1 MERLNKNE
9 RQRFREEAEMLK
21 GLQNPNIVRFYDY
34 WEMDMPPKGKYLVLI
49 TELMTSG
56 TLKTYLKRFKKINI
70 KVIKSWCRQ
79 ILKGL
84 HFLHS
89 RQPPIIHRDL
99 KCDNIFITGTTGAVK
114 IGDLGLATLKNRSF
128 AKSVIGT
135 PEFMAPE
142 MYEENYNES
151 VDVYAMGMCILEM
164 ATSEYPYSECT
175 GPAQIY
181 KKVTNGILPQNFKKV
196 EQPELKEIIGLCISS
211 TKEDRPTVRDLLMH
225 EFFQE
230 DLGLKVEFVN
240 KEESIQSSSSKVE
253 LWLRLLDAKKRKE
266 KHKEN
271 EAIQFEFDIENDNCD
286 EVAQAMAKNNIILD
300 EDIRTV
306 AMLVRNQIAYLT
318 RERTRYQNKLA
329 QQEQTLNRPQ
339 QLTSQVQSSN
349 IQNQQPVQ
357 QVQIPVSHQYQTIS
371 NQPAEQINAQQKI
384 NQEMYHQQMYQ
395 TQIQQMQLHLNQ
407 QMNTV
412 SQQPQYPTQGYET
425 PEYQMHQLHMQ
436 VSQLQEVSAQTGQM
450 QQHQNQMLPQHGQVQ
465 NQQLSVPSHALAQN
479 MSVFTSTAQLQN
491 QLLHSQQLQ
500 GGNQTICSQY
510 QSTNQPYSQYQH
522 VTSQNLP
529 TQTSTIRFTN
539 QIQGVN
545 VQQTLPDGCVL
556 SPEQFQNQGQ
566 AQVSQ
571 FVQPV
576 NGSMPPM
583 SSQYQMK
590 CQQLPLQNLVS
601 SSLASNQ
608 QSSPVIS
615 SQHTFGQPVQNVNA
629 CSAPQNQIQPH
640 MQSPQKVISSQPLQT
655 SVPNISSAQVLSNN
669 QPAMYNQQ
677 PQPQSPQKTVSPQQS
692 HPLNLPLSYVQ
703 GSADPSQMQN
713 VNLPSN
719 WPLMSQ
725 QIQMAQSPMV
735 NQQFQESVP
744 PHSAPQHPPYQDT
757 QLQSSQT
764 YQNFSEPQ
772 PTYVQ
777 HHVPTSSAAMLPKQ
791 NSQIATDETSVDP
804 ESLDKGTCNQLIQ
817 DVSRQAS
824 LESENFIGT
833 PDEKNLPP
841 SMTTSLTSETFSSD
855 ATPDIS
861 QLQSGSQ
868 QASVGQSTMDQTAQ
882 KYIFIPNVQSA
893 VPPPIAECQVVPQRQ
908 DQGNIQMLHN
918 QGGAQ
923 PYQDP
928 NLSNARIS
936 GKPLVGFSA
945 SFSHATAGPDTSQ
958 FVQHDQN
965 YPHSLSSQNYSN
977 MWNARSTSPLPKDSS
992 MPKCF
997 FPPNSSNC
1005 RGSSFISPPNDGSN
1019 SPVFVVVQ
1027 PGNLNSQYMYNWN
1040 TDGHLGNQSD
1050 TTVNNNFNQ
1059 LSNQSDI
1066 TVCPVRS
1073 VSTSSLFRS
1082 PSMHSLGSSW
1092 VSPTSLNVPMSEQH
1106 SGKYAKYIIPVGS
1119 RSTSPVPYYPI
1130 RIENESPL
1138 STPPPQIIS
1147 TPPSLPAHVIHPE
1160 SRLGFPVIF
1169 SPKSSPPATPV
1180 LVRSRS
1186 ATPVG
1191 NAADFTPQTYL
1202 YDTQNVNISNPN
1214 NLNQFANPTPPP
1226 LYRSRSKT
1234 FGGVV
1239 GQPISG
1245 RSLVSQT
1252 VDPRQQLSPSVL
1264 SQLAFSKNNV
1274 GDQYHNSFTIVP
1286 FDRSRSHT
1294 PIHLSDSGPF
1304 VAAASSS
1311 RLFLSLAVENSRKC
1325 NPSTDTFQGS
1335 SSQSNNSPDEY
1346 CIHYNPTMQHNVVHR
1361 QKKTSET
1368 CFCQPG
1374 FSHSTTLLSPDSSSD
1389 QRLSPVGLRTVS
1401 TCYNAL
1407 NNTHIDQVKES
1418 TSHALPAE
1426 STPISDEL
1434 KSSSIPGTE
1443 NTADVEHLPE
1453 SAKHQKVEKK
1463 KAKRRR
1469 TQDRTPKLTVI
1480 SVEDTMVECQLE
1492 STKGKTVTFK
1502 FDYTDTS
1509 PEEIAN
1515 KLVITNLLAENHAE
1529 IFTDFIQEVIRQLK
1543 ENPDKIPV
1551 IQCIESV
1558 SGNYSPPTLRRQT
1571 LRDHLDLEKNLSM
1584 DSQDSSLPS
1593 TPQDQE
1599 KDWSPKKQGSPSKLA
1614 KPCAPSDNNQI
1625 SATVV
1630 PPAAPEK
1637 QAVQSASETKMSDA
1651 QQKVDSSVPL
1661 SKQPA
1666 RSQMSNATGS
1676 PEQSGALP
1684 DAVASQNKSDLQ
1696 QTENQ
1701 SALSSGQNVSDP
1713 AKRIQDFSS
1722 SSSSGGSTQHSLQ
1735 QKAIVPDL
1743 SSLQLK
1749 LAQLTFTGSSS
1760 IANDPNLSVC
1770 NVQGSLQSTSQ
1781 SIVPSSVLSVTTK
1794 SKIDID
1800 QNNAELSVATTS
1812 MPMQMTCTHTSS
1824 IVTPVALPLVTAHSQ
1839 GMKAPL
1845 VPPENISARRH
1856 TVATNIEGLKL
1867 ELQKIHTP
1875 SVPSVNLKSNIEQG
1889 LQAIFSISSTAQT
1902 VTTPAHSS
1910 AYNHTHQLSTSTPML
1925 NTPTEMCGSVAKSPM
1940 IMPPSLPNAC
1950 IQQVD
1955 PTSQRNDTAALDV
1968 PFSTQVSRFKVTPV
1982 VENQPIQSPVVS
1994 DIVNNVP
2001 ITTPAE
2007 LNVKKQGR
2015 FHVTIVTDE
2024 VASNV
2029 LSSFNDLSKKV
2040 SISKSNIT
2048 SEHIHLPIGKLQC
2061 LDQQSVTGYAS
2072 QNVSLQHSSSNPA
2085 LTSSVPQLN
2094 VPQSQAGS
2102 SNFTRSISDIAVA
2115 EEHGTKLNAPDSII
2129 SQNVVHSAVIQPIH
2143 DQTNRQAFV
2152 SDIKGTDLDSK
2163 LSGANGH
2170 YISSIVQPDKMKQVS
2185 NVEYGS
2191 NLHNTEISR
2200 EQHSAEKIINSIP
2213 STTCKEF
2220 ENKEVSVSDNL
2231 YYGNQPLIGS
2241 SHGVIPSSQFIGLPQ
2256 AALSSSLSSAS
2267 SDNKLPLNGFQGPAN
2282 PLDAQKMHQCLPLS
2296 GKTGNIS
2303 YPGLSSSP
2311 VMNHVVLSCSD
2322 PSNKVPEM
2330 PQFSASSHQMI
2341 QVQPSFLKDA
2351 NANPLYC
2358 TYNSEDGKH
2367 LHPEEENKNFEML
2380 ECNDEY
2386 LKVILERQEQ
2396 ERQELSRRHQQE
2408 LQSYKMHHLRT
2419 HYGRKCCYH
2428 SKSTQSAVA
2437 SSQTG
2442 NEIFSGYGSS
2452 LHHSKDQMAPECAV
2466 SLTINENMHI
2476 NNTGMA
2482 NNEMEQKAN
2491 MWSGE
2496 MQQQIKKPSPVEE
2509 MHQAATVVNKQS
2521 DFGVQANVGQLDIKE
2536 NITHLHSR
2544 DANQQLM
2551 KSDILEMCSVPVE
2564 QHNSDCSG
2572 AGISDPSLTKFTMPQ
2587 LHVHDVHTNE
2597 NVAALTKKS
2606 VGQRSLEVAPH
2617 SSPQTVRRI
2626 INATS
2631 AINVN
2636 PAFHHVSPLISTSTS
2651 VSQLIPENETYNGH
2665 SHVINVSLP
2674 CSQSSDVI
2682 VSSPSKPFFP
2692 QPDS

>member
-1 MERLNKNE
+1 MGCQFAPYYPCQMTPAVERLNKNE

-151 VDVYAMGMCILEM
+151 VDVYAFGMCILEM

-181 KKVTNGILPQNFKKV
+181 KKVTNFIQIRGMPNSPSQMIPDMLDWRQIWGSGSKGSIAAFTTGSSHTNTIVITAEIESGFARRKRRPGSVPLQSSFLVSGTTPKRRRRWVSVKGSTRNRRRDSKCPSVRRLRMVREDTGAPNEGYFTSEFQKV
-196 EQPELKEIIGLCISS
+196 EQPELKEIISLCISS

-306 AMLVRNQIAYLT
+306 AMLVRNQISYLT

-395 TQIQQMQLHLNQ
+395 TQMQQMQLHLNQ

-412 SQQPQYPTQGYET
+412 SQQSQYPTQGFET
-425 PEYQMHQLHMQ
+425 PDYQMHQLHMQ

-465 NQQLSVPSHALAQN
+465 NQQLSVPSHALAPN

-491 QLLHSQQLQ
+491 QLLHSQQMQ
-500 GGNQTICSQY
+500 GGNQTICPQY

-615 SQHTFGQPVQNVNA
+615 SQHTFGQPVPNVNA
-629 CSAPQNQIQPH
+629 CTALQNQIQPH

-655 SVPNISSAQVLSNN
+655 SIPNITSTQVLSNN
-669 QPAMYNQQ
+669 QPTMYNQQ

-744 PHSAPQHPPYQDT
+744 PHSAPQHPPYQDN

-791 NSQIATDETSVDP
+791 NSQIATDETCVDP

-824 LESENFIGT
+824 LESESFIGT

-861 QLQSGSQ
+861 QLQSGGQ
-868 QASVGQSTMDQTAQ
+868 QTSVGQSTMDQTGQ

-893 VPPPIAECQVVPQRQ
+893 VPPSIAECQVVPQRQ
-908 DQGNIQMLHN
+908 DQGNIQMLHS
-918 QGGAQ
+918 QSGAQ

-945 SFSHATAGPDTSQ
+945 SFSHATAGPDTTQ

-992 MPKCF
+992 MSKCF

-1019 SPVFVVVQ
+1019 SPVYVVVQ

-1040 TDGHLGNQSD
+1040 TDGHLCNQPD
-1050 TTVNNNFNQ
+1050 TSVNNNFNQ
-1059 LSNQSDI
+1059 LSAQSDI

-1073 VSTSSLFRS
+1073 VSTSSLCRS

-1191 NAADFTPQTYL
+1191 NVADLTSQTYL

-1214 NLNQFANPTPPP
+1214 NLNQFTNPTPPP

-1245 RSLVSQT
+1245 RSLVSQS

-1335 SSQSNNSPDEY
+1335 SSQSNNSPDDY
-1346 CIHYNPTMQHNVVHR
+1346 CIHYNPTVQHNVVHR

-1407 NNTHIDQVKES
+1407 NNTHIDQVKELWFQQDGATCHTARATIDLLKDTFGDRLIS
-1418 TSHALPAE
+1418 RFGPVNWPPRSCDL
-1426 STPISDEL
+1426 TPLDYFL
-1434 KSSSIPGTE
+1434 WGYVKSLVY
-1443 NTADVEHLPE
+1443 ADKP
-1453 SAKHQKVEKK
+1453 
-1463 KAKRRR
+1463 
-1469 TQDRTPKLTVI
+1469 
-1480 SVEDTMVECQLE
+1480 
-1492 STKGKTVTFK
+1492 
-1502 FDYTDTS
+1502 
-1509 PEEIAN
+1509 
-1515 KLVITNLLAENHAE
+1515 
-1529 IFTDFIQEVIRQLK
+1529 
-1543 ENPDKIPV
+1543 
-1551 IQCIESV
+1551 
-1558 SGNYSPPTLRRQT
+1558 QT
-1571 LRDHLDLEKNLSM
+1571 LDHLEDNIRRVIADIRAQMLEKVIENWTSRLDYIRASR
-1584 DSQDSSLPS
+1584 
-1593 TPQDQE
+1593 
-1599 KDWSPKKQGSPSKLA
+1599 GSPM
-1614 KPCAPSDNNQI
+1614 
-1625 SATVV
+1625 
-1630 PPAAPEK
+1630 PEIIF
-1637 QAVQSASETKMSDA
+1637 KM
-1651 QQKVDSSVPL
+1651 
-1661 SKQPA
+1661 
-1666 RSQMSNATGS
+1666 
-1676 PEQSGALP
+1676 
-1684 DAVASQNKSDLQ
+1684 
-1696 QTENQ
+1696 
-1701 SALSSGQNVSDP
+1701 
-1713 AKRIQDFSS
+1713 
-1722 SSSSGGSTQHSLQ
+1722 
-1735 QKAIVPDL
+1735 
-1743 SSLQLK
+1743 
-1749 LAQLTFTGSSS
+1749 
-1760 IANDPNLSVC
+1760 
-1770 NVQGSLQSTSQ
+1770 
-1781 SIVPSSVLSVTTK
+1781 
-1794 SKIDID
+1794 
-1800 QNNAELSVATTS
+1800 
-1812 MPMQMTCTHTSS
+1812 
-1824 IVTPVALPLVTAHSQ
+1824 
-1839 GMKAPL
+1839 
-1845 VPPENISARRH
+1845 
-1856 TVATNIEGLKL
+1856 
-1867 ELQKIHTP
+1867 
-1875 SVPSVNLKSNIEQG
+1875 
-1889 LQAIFSISSTAQT
+1889 
-1902 VTTPAHSS
+1902 
-1910 AYNHTHQLSTSTPML
+1910 
-1925 NTPTEMCGSVAKSPM
+1925 
-1940 IMPPSLPNAC
+1940 
-1950 IQQVD
+1950 
-1955 PTSQRNDTAALDV
+1955 
-1968 PFSTQVSRFKVTPV
+1968 
-1982 VENQPIQSPVVS
+1982 
-1994 DIVNNVP
+1994 
-2001 ITTPAE
+2001 
-2007 LNVKKQGR
+2007 
-2015 FHVTIVTDE
+2015 
-2024 VASNV
+2024 
-2029 LSSFNDLSKKV
+2029 
-2040 SISKSNIT
+2040 
-2048 SEHIHLPIGKLQC
+2048 
-2061 LDQQSVTGYAS
+2061 
-2072 QNVSLQHSSSNPA
+2072 
-2085 LTSSVPQLN
+2085 
-2094 VPQSQAGS
+2094 
-2102 SNFTRSISDIAVA
+2102 
-2115 EEHGTKLNAPDSII
+2115 
-2129 SQNVVHSAVIQPIH
+2129 
-2143 DQTNRQAFV
+2143 
-2152 SDIKGTDLDSK
+2152 
-2163 LSGANGH
+2163 
-2170 YISSIVQPDKMKQVS
+2170 
-2185 NVEYGS
+2185 
-2191 NLHNTEISR
+2191 
-2200 EQHSAEKIINSIP
+2200 
-2213 STTCKEF
+2213 
-2220 ENKEVSVSDNL
+2220 
-2231 YYGNQPLIGS
+2231 
-2241 SHGVIPSSQFIGLPQ
+2241 
-2256 AALSSSLSSAS
+2256 
-2267 SDNKLPLNGFQGPAN
+2267 
-2282 PLDAQKMHQCLPLS
+2282 
-2296 GKTGNIS
+2296 
-2303 YPGLSSSP
+2303 
-2311 VMNHVVLSCSD
+2311 
-2322 PSNKVPEM
+2322 
-2330 PQFSASSHQMI
+2330 
-2341 QVQPSFLKDA
+2341 
-2351 NANPLYC
+2351 
-2358 TYNSEDGKH
+2358 
-2367 LHPEEENKNFEML
+2367 
-2380 ECNDEY
+2380 
-2386 LKVILERQEQ
+2386 
-2396 ERQELSRRHQQE
+2396 
-2408 LQSYKMHHLRT
+2408 
-2419 HYGRKCCYH
+2419 
-2428 SKSTQSAVA
+2428 
-2437 SSQTG
+2437 
-2442 NEIFSGYGSS
+2442 
-2452 LHHSKDQMAPECAV
+2452 
-2466 SLTINENMHI
+2466 
-2476 NNTGMA
+2476 
-2482 NNEMEQKAN
+2482 
-2491 MWSGE
+2491 
-2496 MQQQIKKPSPVEE
+2496 
-2509 MHQAATVVNKQS
+2509 
-2521 DFGVQANVGQLDIKE
+2521 
-2536 NITHLHSR
+2536 
-2544 DANQQLM
+2544 
-2551 KSDILEMCSVPVE
+2551 
-2564 QHNSDCSG
+2564 
-2572 AGISDPSLTKFTMPQ
+2572 
-2587 LHVHDVHTNE
+2587 
-2597 NVAALTKKS
+2597 
-2606 VGQRSLEVAPH
+2606 
-2617 SSPQTVRRI
+2617 
-2626 INATS
+2626 
-2631 AINVN
+2631 
-2636 PAFHHVSPLISTSTS
+2636 
-2651 VSQLIPENETYNGH
+2651 
-2665 SHVINVSLP
+2665 
-2674 CSQSSDVI
+2674 
-2682 VSSPSKPFFP
+2682 
-2692 QPDS
+2692 